1 MILVFH
7 LKGHDDDMLQIEG
20 NFAELWSDQDNNKKK
35 WIVSANDG
43 GQDEID
49 ATRWELD
56 EICELKS

>member
-7 LKGHDDDMLQIEG
+7 LKGHEDDMLQIEG
-20 NFAELWSDQDNNKKK
+20 NFAELWKDVEGNKIT
-35 WIVSANDG
+35 WIITANDG
-43 GQDEID
+43 GHDEID